1 VTWPT
6 LITCGWV
13 ISPMLGAVRA
23 GCLWQ
28 WYWTDLRV
36 TGGGAL
42 SSQIDTTLG
51 QDACQMAL
59 WCRTPSAGLRHHA
72 DRGPQYASPAYQG
85 MLAVHGMYCW
95 RSGQSQCRDYAVAE
109 RFLSRFK
116 QERTSLHEDA
126 MRQEPQDTS
135 LMPSSCST
143 TACGCTHR
151 WAMSVRRRLRD
162 AREQVHAVSVCL

>member
-1 VTWPT
+1 
-6 LITCGWV
+6 
-13 ISPMLGAVRA
+13 
-23 GCLWQ
+23 
-28 WYWTDLRV
+28 
-36 TGGGAL
+36 
-42 SSQIDTTLG
+42 
-51 QDACQMAL
+51 MAL

-126 MRQEPQDTS
+126 MRQEPQDNILDAIELFYNSMRLHAS
-135 LMPSSCST
+135 LGDVSPNNAERCARAGSRCVRLSL
-143 TACGCTHR
+143 TAIGNAELTR
-151 WAMSVRRRLRD
+151 SNRNPRIGNARLN
-162 AREQVHAVSVCL
+162 